1 MLLVRKLQKFCIPKK
16 ASLDCVA
23 SGSHYNPSGETHGD
37 LESGVRHAGD
47 MGNILV
53 TRDLAEVSIRVQES
67 LSDLV
72 NRWTH
77 DS

>member
-1 MLLVRKLQKFCIPKK
+1 M
-16 ASLDCVA
+16 
-23 SGSHYNPSGETHGD
+23 
-37 LESGVRHAGD
+37 RHAGD

-53 TRDLAEVSIRVQES
+53 TRGLAEVSIRVQES

-77 DS
+77 DFIVYG